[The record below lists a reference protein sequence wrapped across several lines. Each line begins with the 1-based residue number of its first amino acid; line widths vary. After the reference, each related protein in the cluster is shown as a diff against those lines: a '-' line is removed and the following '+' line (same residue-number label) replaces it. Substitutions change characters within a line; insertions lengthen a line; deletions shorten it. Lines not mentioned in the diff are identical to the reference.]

1 MLEDSKDIDNEKEDK
16 DNNNI
21 DNRPSY
27 KPCTRKPCR
36 DNLNNKGTTLSSRLS
51 AK

>member
-1 MLEDSKDIDNEKEDK
+1 MLEDSRDKDNKEEE

-21 DNRPSY
+21 DNCPSY
-27 KPCTRKPCR
+27 KLCTRKLYK
-36 DNLNNKGTTLSSRLS
+36 DNLDNKGTTLSSRLS